1 MSLTI
6 YHNPRCSKSRKTLEL
21 IQEAGVS
28 TNIVDYLSEPP
39 SAARILQLAELLG
52 LTVQEL
58 LRRNEAD
65 FKDAADLPDLDDNAA
80 LAAWVANHPKVLERP
95 IVVDDGANKAVMGR
109 PPENVRNLL
118 P

>member
-21 IQEAGVS
+21 IQDAGVS
-28 TNIVDYLSEPP
+28 PNIVDYLSEPP
-39 SAARILQLAELLG
+39 SAARILQLAKLLG

-65 FKDAADLPDLDDNAA
+65 FKGAADLPDLDDNTA

-95 IVVDDGANKAVMGR
+95 IVVDDGANRAVMGR
-109 PPENVRNLL
+109 PPENVRHLL
-118 P
+118 S

>member
-1 MSLTI
+1 MGQPTKFAI
-6 YHNPRCSKSRKTLEL
+6 WSKKLNV
-21 IQEAGVS
+21 A
-28 TNIVDYLSEPP
+28 EPP
-39 SAARILQLAELLG
+39 TATRIVQLAEWLG
-52 LTVQEL
+52 LAVQEL

-95 IVVDDGANKAVMGR
+95 IVVDDGANRAVMGR

>member
-1 MSLTI
+1 M
-6 YHNPRCSKSRKTLEL
+6 EL

-28 TNIVDYLSEPP
+28 PNIVDYLSEPP
-39 SAARILQLAELLG
+39 AAARILQLAELLG

-95 IVVDDGANKAVMGR
+95 IVVDDGSNRAVMGR

>member
-28 TNIVDYLSEPP
+28 PNIVDYLSEPP

-80 LAAWVANHPKVLERP
+80 LAAWVANHPKVLERH
-95 IVVDDGANKAVMGR
+95 IVVDDGANRAVMGR